1 MGSSPLTS
9 TTSGIVKW
17 YNSVKRLICIR
28 LRSAFNFAC
37 HAKVRG
43 SIPLAAANIG
53 EYFNWLEGHLDGW

>member
-43 SIPLAAANIG
+43 SIPLAAAIWQYLAI
-53 EYFNWLEGHLDGW
+53 YFADKA